1 MTCRSGSLVITAL
14 SVTSGYETGLVC
26 KSLVPRLPAAS
37 LGLQQPTRLAALDLS
52 RMGISA
58 IYVSKYLQYDGEVCA
73 TSPAKYA
80 ARVANTLLLH
90 GPHARW
96 DVSYHTK
103 AYGMCLHFLRYV
115 IRGGKKKKTGAKPF
129 KVNPW
134 LALHEH
140 TSRDRRTT

>member
-80 ARVANTLLLH
+80 ARVANTRDCEYSTSPWSSCTLGRVL
-90 GPHARW
+90 PHQ
-96 DVSYHTK
+96 
-103 AYGMCLHFLRYV
+103 GIRYV
-115 IRGGKKKKTGAKPF
+115 PTLPPLRHQRGKKKK
-129 KVNPW
+129 NRSQ
-134 LALHEH
+134 AL
-140 TSRDRRTT
+140 